1 MCCTTPAGRH
11 GHSVYCVACPDDRG
25 VTVIFGTLQTWRFRR
40 RIASL
45 HAALGI
51 PEDYARRRALP
62 LQQEARRLVR
72 VGQDIF
78 QREQWLI
85 APAAAAWHAMVRAA
99 ATVGVELQIVSAYRS
114 VSYQEDILRKKLTN
128 GHGIEEILQVSAA
141 PGYSEHHSGRA
152 VDVTAPGY
160 RVLEEE
166 FENSNAFA
174 WLESHG
180 SDFGFR
186 LSYPRNNPHGVVYE
200 PWHWAWWGDRRP

>member
-1 MCCTTPAGRH
+1 M
-11 GHSVYCVACPDDRG
+11 
-25 VTVIFGTLQTWRFRR
+25 TVIFGTFQTWRFRR

-51 PEDYARRRALP
+51 PEDYARQRALP

-85 APAAAAWHAMVRAA
+85 APAAAAWHAMVQSAA
-99 ATVGVELQIVSAYRS
+99 ADGIELQIVSAYRS

-128 GHGIEEILQVSAA
+128 GHSIEEILQVSAA

-152 VDVTAPGY
+152 VDVATPGY
-160 RVLEEE
+160 PVLEEE

-174 WLESHG
+174 WLQSHG